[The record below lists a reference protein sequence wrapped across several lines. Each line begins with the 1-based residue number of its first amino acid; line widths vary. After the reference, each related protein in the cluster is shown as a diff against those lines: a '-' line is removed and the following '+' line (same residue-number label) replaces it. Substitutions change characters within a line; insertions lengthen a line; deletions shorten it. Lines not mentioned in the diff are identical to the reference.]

1 MNKRK
6 YTLGEEIFNSTS
18 HAIGAILSILA
29 LIIMI
34 WLSVSTK
41 NTVGVISSIVFGF
54 TLILLYTSS
63 TLYHAL
69 TNKTAK
75 KVFQIFDHCSIY
87 LLIAGSYTPFALM
100 VIGGSKGWII
110 FGIIWLCAVLGI
122 ILNSINLKK
131 FQLFSIVLYVGMG
144 WTAIFYIKDIFASLD
159 LGGIILLAVGG
170 VLYTLGIIFYLVKK
184 IKYFHSIWHL
194 FVLAGSMCHVLCV
207 ILFVLYYLLFS
218 DQK

>member
-110 FGIIWLCAVLGI
+110 FGIIWLCALLGI

-131 FQLFSIVLYVGMG
+131 FQLFSIILYVGMG

-207 ILFVLYYLLFS
+207 ILFVL
-218 DQK
+218 

>member
-207 ILFVLYYLLFS
+207 ILFVL
-218 DQK
+218 

>member
-41 NTVGVISSIVFGF
+41 NTVVVISSIVFGF

-75 KVFQIFDHCSIY
+75 KV
-87 LLIAGSYTPFALM
+87 AENM
-100 VIGGSKGWII
+100 KK
-110 FGIIWLCAVLGI
+110 VLTSREVCDTI
-122 ILNSINLKK
+122 
-131 FQLFSIVLYVGMG
+131 
-144 WTAIFYIKDIFASLD
+144 
-159 LGGIILLAVGG
+159 
-170 VLYTLGIIFYLVKK
+170 
-184 IKYFHSIWHL
+184 
-194 FVLAGSMCHVLCV
+194 
-207 ILFVLYYLLFS
+207 
-218 DQK
+218 

>member
-159 LGGIILLAVGG
+159 VGGIILLAVGG

-207 ILFVLYYLLFS
+207 ILFVL
-218 DQK
+218 

>member
-29 LIIMI
+29 LLIMI

-69 TNKTAK
+69 TNKNAK

-207 ILFVLYYLLFS
+207 ILFVL
-218 DQK
+218 

>member
-29 LIIMI
+29 LLIMI

-207 ILFVLYYLLFS
+207 ILFVL
-218 DQK
+218 